1 MPEPSP
7 ETWSERFGDKTL
19 MVPVGTRYFELIQQL
34 DNMSLS
40 RVLFWTI
47 I

>member
-1 MPEPSP
+1 MLEPSP
-7 ETWSERFGDKTL
+7 DKWSERFGDKTL

-34 DNMSLS
+34 HNMSLS
-40 RVLFWTI
+40 RVFFWTI